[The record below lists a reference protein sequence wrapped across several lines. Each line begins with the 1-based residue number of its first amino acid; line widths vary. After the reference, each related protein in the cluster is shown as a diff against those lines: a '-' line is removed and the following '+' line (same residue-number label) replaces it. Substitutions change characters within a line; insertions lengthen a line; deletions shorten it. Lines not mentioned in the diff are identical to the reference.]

1 MLIYLV
7 EESHQ
12 SRFATF
18 SADLPTNNAD
28 DAFMVCIYVCNI
40 FSQFTYYV
48 CRYTNSYVLMFR
60 FLNRF
65 INYRGT
71 ILFAGL

>member
-1 MLIYLV
+1 MTNLDLK
-7 EESHQ
+7 
-12 SRFATF
+12 RF

-28 DAFMVCIYVCNI
+28 DAFMVCIYLYICSHNELTM
-40 FSQFTYYV
+40 FAD
-48 CRYTNSYVLMFR
+48 LPMFR

-71 ILFAGL
+71 QLFAGL